1 MTPKKIMTV
10 FGTRPEAIK
19 MASVVKALEADE
31 RFESVVVITAQHRQM
46 LDQVLATFHLTPD
59 YDLDLMTT
67 GQTLPDLTARVLTD
81 LTPLLLQE
89 QPDMVLVHGDTAT
102 TFAAALAAYYGKIPV
117 GHVEAGLRTYDKF
130 APFPEEGNRQ
140 LVDVLADVYFAP
152 TAASRDNLLAEG
164 RRQEQIFVTG
174 NTAIDAM
181 QETLAQ
187 PFQDELLAE
196 LAGRQVILVTM
207 HRRENLGEPMH
218 QVFRALKRVLA
229 RYPQAA
235 VVFPVHANPL
245 VRKIVAMEL
254 AGVDSVY
261 LIEPLEAAAFQHY
274 LKASFLVVT
283 DSGGVQEEA
292 PSLGVPVLVLRET
305 TERPEGVAAGNLRLV
320 GTGEERVA
328 AAIMELFEDE
338 AAYARMAQAHN
349 PYGDGQASQRILQ
362 GLAYVLGVS
371 EELPQ
376 DFIPKG

>member
-1 MTPKKIMTV
+1 MTV

-19 MASVVKALEADE
+19 MAPVVKALEADE

-46 LDQVLATFHLTPD
+46 LDQVLATFHLASD

-67 GQTLPDLTARVLTD
+67 GQTLPDLTARVLTK

-164 RRQEQIFVTG
+164 RRPERIFVTG

-254 AGVDSVY
+254 AQVDSVY

-320 GTGEERVA
+320 GTDEEQVA
-328 AAIMELFEDE
+328 AGIMELFEDE
-338 AAYARMAQAHN
+338 AAYTRMAQAHN

-371 EELPQ
+371 EELPDNFQ
-376 DFIPKG
+376 S

>member
-1 MTPKKIMTV
+1 MTV

-19 MASVVKALEADE
+19 MAPVVKALEADE

-46 LDQVLATFHLTPD
+46 LDQVLATFQLAPD

-67 GQTLPDLTARVLTD
+67 GQTLPDLTARVLTE

-164 RRQEQIFVTG
+164 RRPERIFVTG

-218 QVFRALKRVLA
+218 QVFRALKRVLT

-320 GTGEERVA
+320 GTDEEQVA
-328 AAIMELFEDE
+328 AGIMELFEDE
-338 AAYARMAQAHN
+338 AAYTRMAQAHN

-371 EELPQ
+371 EELPR

>member
-19 MASVVKALEADE
+19 MAPVVKALEADE

-67 GQTLPDLTARVLTD
+67 GQTLPDLTARVLTE

-102 TFAAALAAYYGKIPV
+102 TFAATLAAYYGKIPV

-152 TAASRDNLLAEG
+152 TTASRDNLLAEG
-164 RRQEQIFVTG
+164 RRPERIFVTG

-187 PFQDELLAE
+187 PFQDEL
-196 LAGRQVILVTM
+196 
-207 HRRENLGEPMH
+207 
-218 QVFRALKRVLA
+218 
-229 RYPQAA
+229 
-235 VVFPVHANPL
+235 
-245 VRKIVAMEL
+245 
-254 AGVDSVY
+254 
-261 LIEPLEAAAFQHY
+261 
-274 LKASFLVVT
+274 
-283 DSGGVQEEA
+283 
-292 PSLGVPVLVLRET
+292 
-305 TERPEGVAAGNLRLV
+305 
-320 GTGEERVA
+320 
-328 AAIMELFEDE
+328 
-338 AAYARMAQAHN
+338 
-349 PYGDGQASQRILQ
+349 
-362 GLAYVLGVS
+362 
-371 EELPQ
+371 
-376 DFIPKG
+376 

>member
-19 MASVVKALEADE
+19 MAPVVKALEADE

-46 LDQVLATFHLTPD
+46 LDQVLATFHLDPD

-67 GQTLPDLTARVLTD
+67 GQTLSDLTARVLTE
-81 LTPLLLQE
+81 LTPLLLRE

-164 RRQEQIFVTG
+164 RLSERIFVTG

-187 PFQDELLAE
+187 PFQDGLLEE

-218 QVFRALKRVLA
+218 QVFRALKRVLT

-254 AGVDSVY
+254 AQVDSVY
-261 LIEPLEAAAFQHY
+261 LIEPLEATAFQHY

-320 GTGEERVA
+320 GTDEEQVA
-328 AAIMELFEDE
+328 AAIMELFEEE

-371 EELPQ
+371 GELPR
-376 DFIPKG
+376 DFIPKS

>member
-19 MASVVKALEADE
+19 MAPVVKALAADE

-46 LDQVLATFHLTPD
+46 LDQVLATFQLVPD

-67 GQTLPDLTARVLTD
+67 GQTLSDLTARVLTE
-81 LTPLLLQE
+81 LTPLLLRE
-89 QPDMVLVHGDTAT
+89 QPDMMLVHGDTAT

-164 RRQEQIFVTG
+164 RMSERIFVTG

-187 PFQDELLAE
+187 PFCDELLE
-196 LAGRQVILVTM
+196 KLAGRQVILVTM
-207 HRRENLGEPMH
+207 HRRENLGEPIH
-218 QVFRALKRVLA
+218 QVFRALKRVLT

-235 VVFPVHANPL
+235 VVFPSMP
-245 VRKIVAMEL
+245 IPW
-254 AGVDSVY
+254 Y
-261 LIEPLEAAAFQHY
+261 
-274 LKASFLVVT
+274 
-283 DSGGVQEEA
+283 
-292 PSLGVPVLVLRET
+292 
-305 TERPEGVAAGNLRLV
+305 ERLW
-320 GTGEERVA
+320 
-328 AAIMELFEDE
+328 
-338 AAYARMAQAHN
+338 
-349 PYGDGQASQRILQ
+349 QRN
-362 GLAYVLGVS
+362 
-371 EELPQ
+371 
-376 DFIPKG
+376 